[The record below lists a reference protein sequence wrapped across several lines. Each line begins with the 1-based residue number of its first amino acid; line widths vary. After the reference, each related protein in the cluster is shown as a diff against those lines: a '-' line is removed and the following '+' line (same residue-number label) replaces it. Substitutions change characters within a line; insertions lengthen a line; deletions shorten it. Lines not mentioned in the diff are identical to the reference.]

1 MNQIEAIVVHDIPDD
16 LAALIGKVIAAYSR
30 LENNTIYL
38 TALLLQLNK
47 VEARIALR
55 NPRPA
60 EALDMALDLFTLKAI
75 RVTTDTASLRPKLEK
90 AKADRDAIGHGMW
103 LRHPTTNELYL
114 RLSRGSWDKSMTGG
128 DKISRAIFPQAIP
141 YGPTECQLVLN
152 NIEDA
157 LRGVDALGAELDAA
171 LQSFPER
178 FRPLAPVLNPTGRRE
193 PKTPSKP
200 PRPQS

>member
-1 MNQIEAIVVHDIPDD
+1 MEQIEAIVVHDLPDD
-16 LAALIGKVIAAYSR
+16 LATLIGKVIAAYSR
-30 LENNTIYL
+30 LENNAIYL

-60 EALDMALDLFTLKAI
+60 EALDMALDLFNLKAI
-75 RVTTDTASLRPKLEK
+75 RLNTDTASLRLKLEK

-114 RLSRGSWDKSMTGG
+114 RLSRGSWDKGMTGG
-128 DKISRAIFPQAIP
+128 DKISRTIFPQAIS
-141 YGPTECQLVLN
+141 YGPNECRLVLK

-157 LRGVDALGAELDAA
+157 LQGVAAVGAELDLA
-171 LQSFPER
+171 LKAFPER

-193 PKTPSKP
+193 PKTPNKP
-200 PRPQS
+200 PRLQS